1 MGTLSQRVYE
11 RKRRMPSKNQLQT
24 ILKDQYGINK
34 NITQSLTFEDCESL
48 LLILQNQPET
58 AKLVEAFINKNG
70 ELAQRNQSLGRR
82 RWQAEKKLAKL
93 QLETEEMEQSIAELE
108 NRNNSLGDRKS
119 QLSEEQQALESQIQA
134 LTTQNQRLNAKVST
148 LSDRNEELIDANDEL
163 KRDNKELK
171 NLVDQIRLRLARD
184 MNSLLQYEDSELRK
198 AMIRLLRWTLG

>member
-1 MGTLSQRVYE
+1 
-11 RKRRMPSKNQLQT
+11 MPSKNQLQT
-24 ILKDQYGINK
+24 ILKDKYGINK

-48 LLILQNQPET
+48 LLTLQSQPET
-58 AKLVEAFINKNG
+58 AKLVESFINKNG
-70 ELAQRNQSLGRR
+70 ELAQSNRSLGQRR
-82 RWQAEKKLAKL
+82 QQAEKKFARL
-93 QLETEEMEQSIAELE
+93 QVETEQLEQSIAKLE
-108 NRNNSLGDRKS
+108 QRNNNLGDRKS

-134 LTTQNQRLNAKVST
+134 LAAQNQRLNAKVSN
-148 LSDRNEELIDANDEL
+148 LGDRNEELIEANDEL